1 MQIPQECQDSYDTC
15 ESKIIKIQHV
25 PNVDLVAAIVNP
37 FIMSFFMKLAVRFLW
52 LLTTK
57 STAELTSFVTTVP
70 MEVSYSAQ
78 PTLSTIRADTP
89 CRLHRASA
97 LTLRLNRSDMS
108 RTLGIAAISFDLLS
122 TLSSTSQST

>member
-78 PTLSTIRADTP
+78 LTLSKISACTS
-89 CRLHRASA
+89 CRVRRASA
-97 LTLRLNRSDMS
+97 ITVHPNRFEMS
-108 RTLGIAAISFDLLS
+108 YRLGIAAISFDLLS